1 MSWQL
6 FRKLRL
12 AKNRVMELLNRF
24 ENVYGTPGR
33 IDPPQVDSIL
43 SLGGRQEANDMLL
56 LLGWG

>member
-1 MSWQL
+1 M
-6 FRKLRL
+6 
-12 AKNRVMELLNRF
+12 LNRF